1 MAKNTAP
8 TQNFVPLQEVRDG
21 IVVLK
26 NGEMRAILLVSA
38 LNMALKSQPE
48 QEATIM
54 QFQGFLNSL
63 DFSTQIVVQSR
74 RLDIKP
80 YLMTLEERID
90 QQTEELLRVQTR
102 EYIEF
107 IRWFT
112 SSVNIMS
119 KSFYVVVP
127 YASSIIDNTN
137 KKNPLSGISSLFSG
151 AKQNKEQA
159 EQDLVKFEEARSQ
172 IEQRIAIITS
182 GLGQM
187 GLRAVQLQT
196 EQVVEL
202 FYSIFNPGEIQR
214 SIPNQ

>member
-21 IVVLK
+21 IIVLK

-38 LNMALKSQPE
+38 LNMALKSQDE
-48 QEATIM
+48 QEATIV
-54 QFQGFLNSL
+54 QFQNFLNSL

-80 YLMTLEERID
+80 YLMTLEERINE
-90 QQTEELLRVQTR
+90 QTEELLRVQTR

-112 SSVNIMS
+112 NSVNIMS

-137 KKNPLSGISSLFSG
+137 KKNPLNGITGLFSG
-151 AKQNKEQA
+151 KKQNKEQA

-172 IEQRIAIITS
+172 IEQRIAVITS
-182 GLGQM
+182 GLGQI